1 MTTDSDSIEAYFDRQ
16 EELLTDITAIIR
28 KTGVNLI
35 RARDVK
41 TRQLYPE
48 KFWGYVKPSP
58 SKKVKMKPVDYDE
71 LQDRT
76 QSSLHTEMLNDS
88 VDYFLLQ
95 NYNVYK
101 GGVGVEGIYTFADF
115 VAEKD
120 GKLIF
125 GECLTGTSLNK
136 ADTLNKKL
144 QLAQYGK
151 MFFVIPKSALKQ
163 SQVSQT
169 FSQIS
174 GQHQVFVF
182 FDVGFGNHDNRL
194 IELNTYF
201 WIDAASEKLPHMSA
215 TVDNEGSV
223 STLKLQ
229 FDVKLP
235 ASINSIDLKEI
246 WRAWFSR
253 LIMSLP
259 KPLFASIILKHSNNK
274 YLFNFVPKQSSKIHP
289 AYRDVLTIRIVDDST
304 EISFKSNWGR
314 ELFNT
319 YVLSSL
325 KRKGIDQKLKTFIAH

>member
-1 MTTDSDSIEAYFDRQ
+1 MNSDSIEVYFNRQ
-16 EELLTDITAIIR
+16 EKLLTDIRAIIR
-28 KTGVNLI
+28 KTGVKLI

-41 TRQLYPE
+41 TRQPYPE
-48 KFWGYVKPSP
+48 KFWGYAKPSP

-76 QSSLHTEMLNDS
+76 QSSLHTEMVNDS
-88 VDYFLLQ
+88 ADYFLLQ

-115 VAEKD
+115 IAEKD

-125 GECLTGTSLNK
+125 GECLTGTSLKK

-163 SQVSQT
+163 SQVSKA

-174 GQHQVFVF
+174 NQHQVFVF
-182 FDVGFGNHDNRL
+182 SDVGFGDHDNRL
-194 IELNTYF
+194 VEFKTYF
-201 WIDAASEKLPHMSA
+201 WINAASEKLPHMSA
-215 TVDNEGSV
+215 TVDKKSSV

-229 FDVKLP
+229 FNGKIP
-235 ASINSIDLKEI
+235 PSMNSIDLKEA
-246 WRAWFSR
+246 WRR
-253 LIMSLP
+253 GLTRVIMSLS
-259 KPLFASIILKHSNNK
+259 KPLFTSVILKRSNNK
-274 YLFNFVPKQSSKIHP
+274 YLFNFVPKQSSKIHRT
-289 AYRDVLTIRIVDDST
+289 YQDVLTIRIVDDGT

-319 YVLSSL
+319 YVLPSL
-325 KRKGIDQKLKTFIAH
+325 KRKGIDQKLKAFIKNSK